1 MIWTIIIRPFILAL
15 ACGAAAQSVANA
27 SDASWD
33 ECLIAPR
40 RACVLREAAE
50 VARTIDDPH
59 LSAHKLGEIAKAQLK
74 AGLFTGA
81 ARTIDLAVQAAK
93 SIAKDS
99 YRRDDAFEIITQVQA
114 QAGKLADALKT
125 AKSIENRHVQ
135 AAAFGAIAIAEGNAG
150 RLDDALRR
158 VQAIEDLPDRAL
170 IIRRVTWELRASA
183 VARGEDDK
191 IVAALQTVL
200 AVEQRY
206 PPPIATTGVH
216 HPSEFIPALAII
228 AQAQARAGKVADAMR
243 VARLV
248 PRSMERAQTFA
259 AIGVALARAGAV
271 GSALEVARSIDD
283 RWERG
288 IVLGHILEPRL
299 TPDLI
304 ADEATTPSS
313 PVKAKVPDNVRDF
326 VAAFTDGEQR
336 ATVLCL
342 IATTLANNGRLDEA
356 IALAEPID
364 QDKPRAFAWHAIA
377 KAQAKAGMATQSIAS
392 FDRAVQAALSFQPND
407 GLLSKIAVSQ
417 ADADLIDEALHV
429 TRLIGGTMATS
440 GYVAKVMSDGKL
452 VNVDYD
458 RRYALRAI
466 AKAQAR
472 AGSTVDAFQNASAL
486 RLGPDIIP
494 QGQGVVAE
502 GLAEAGRIAEAIDA
516 AGAEENLYRRSELL
530 ASIAKARAEAGRIDQ
545 AKQVTQHVTWGRDQ
559 VEALASIGGA
569 QAKAG
574 LTADAMASFAEAMQI
589 AYAQPYKNT
598 TAEALV
604 KIAGRLSD

>member
-1 MIWTIIIRPFILAL
+1 MIWRIIIGPFILAL
-15 ACGAAAQSVANA
+15 ACVAAAQSVANA
-27 SDASWD
+27 SDASWN
-33 ECLIAPR
+33 ECLLAPR
-40 RACVLREAAE
+40 RACILREAAE
-50 VARTIDDPH
+50 VAGSIGDAH
-59 LSAHKLGEIAKAQLK
+59 LSARELGEIAKAQLK
-74 AGLFTGA
+74 AGLFTEA
-81 ARTIDLAVQAAK
+81 AATIDLALQVAK

-99 YRRDDAFEIITQVQA
+99 YDRDGAFETIAQVQA
-114 QAGKLADALKT
+114 QAGKLADALET

-135 AAAFGAIAIAEGNAG
+135 AAALGAIAVAEGNAG

-158 VQAIEDLPDRAL
+158 VEAIEDLPDRAL
-170 IIRRVTWELRASA
+170 IMRRVTWDLRASA

-200 AVEQRY
+200 AVEERY
-206 PPPIATTGVH
+206 PPPIAMTGVH
-216 HPSEFIPALAII
+216 HPSKFIPALAII
-228 AQAQARAGKVADAMR
+228 AQAQTRAGKVAEAMR

-248 PRSMERAQTFA
+248 SRSMERAQAFA

-271 GSALEVARSIDD
+271 GSALQVARSIDD

-288 IVLGHILEPRL
+288 IVLGSLLEPRL
-299 TPDLI
+299 PPDLI
-304 ADEATTPSS
+304 ADEPTTSGS
-313 PVKAKVPDNVRDF
+313 PVKSEVPNNVRDF
-326 VAAFTDGEQR
+326 VTAFTDREQR

-342 IATTLANNGRLDEA
+342 IAMALANNGRLDEA

-392 FDRAVQAALSFQPND
+392 FERAVQAASSFQPND

-417 ADADLIDEALHV
+417 ADADQIDEALHV
-429 TRLIGGTMATS
+429 TRLIGGTMATA
-440 GYVAKVMSDGKL
+440 GYVSQVMSDGKL
-452 VNVDYD
+452 VNADHD
-458 RRYALRAI
+458 RRFALRAI

-472 AGSTVDAFQNASAL
+472 AGRMADAFQNASAL
-486 RLGPDIIP
+486 RLGPEIIP
-494 QGQGVVAE
+494 PGLGVVAE

-516 AGAEENLYRRSELL
+516 ATAEDNLYRRSKLL
-530 ASIAKARAEAGRIDQ
+530 ASIAKAQAEAGRIDQ
-545 AKQVTQHVTWGRDQ
+545 AKQVMQHVTWGPEQ

-574 LTADAMASFAEAMQI
+574 LTADALASFTEAMQI

-604 KIAGRLSD
+604 MIAGRLSD

>member
-1 MIWTIIIRPFILAL
+1 MVWTTIIRPFIFAL
-15 ACGAAAQSVANA
+15 ACCTAAQSVANA

-40 RACVLREAAE
+40 RACILREAAK
-50 VARTIDDPH
+50 VAGTIDDPD

-74 AGLFTGA
+74 AGLFTEA
-81 ARTIDLAVQAAK
+81 TTTIDLAVQTAK
-93 SIAKDS
+93 SIAKNS
-99 YRRDDAFEIITQVQA
+99 YRRDDAFETIVQVQA
-114 QAGKLADALKT
+114 QAGKLADAMET

-170 IIRRVTWELRASA
+170 IIRRVAWELRASA

-206 PPPIATTGVH
+206 PPPIFMTGVP

-243 VARLV
+243 VVRLV
-248 PRSMERAQTFA
+248 TGSMERAQA
-259 AIGVALARAGAV
+259 LAEIGVALARAGAV

-283 RWERG
+283 RRERG
-288 IVLGHILEPRL
+288 IVLGSILEPRL

-304 ADEATTPSS
+304 TDETTTSGS
-313 PVKAKVPDNVRDF
+313 PVKAEVPDKVEDF
-326 VAAFTDGEQR
+326 VAAFTDREQR
-336 ATVLCL
+336 AIVLCL
-342 IATTLANNGRLDEA
+342 IAMTLANNGRLDEA

-392 FDRAVQAALSFQPND
+392 FDRAAQAALSFQPND
-407 GLLSKIAVSQ
+407 RLLSNIAISQ
-417 ADADLIDEALHV
+417 AEAGQIDEALRV
-429 TRLIGGTMATS
+429 TQLIGGTMATA
-440 GYVAKVMSDGKL
+440 GFLAQVAIDGKF
-452 VNVDYD
+452 VNADHN

-472 AGSTVDAFQNASAL
+472 AGRTADAFQNASAL
-486 RLGPDIIP
+486 RLGPDILSP
-494 QGQGVVAE
+494 GLGVVAE

-516 AGAEENLYRRSELL
+516 ATAEDNLYRRSELL

-574 LTADAMASFAEAMQI
+574 LTADALASFAEAMQI